1 MIIEIGQLAPDFSL
15 TDTNK
20 TTVTLSELRGQ
31 NVVLLF
37 FPFAFTSVCT
47 TELCGVRDDIAY
59 YHNLNAK
66 VFGISIDTVF
76 TLIKF
81 KEDQQL
87 NFDLLCDFN
96 KEAGNAYNVLYES
109 FAFGMKGVA
118 KRSAFVVDKEGVIRY
133 AEVLENAN
141 ELPNIAAVKATLQ
154 GLN

>member
-1 MIIEIGQLAPDFSL
+1 M
-15 TDTNK
+15 
-20 TTVTLSELRGQ
+20 
-31 NVVLLF
+31 
-37 FPFAFTSVCT
+37 
-47 TELCGVRDDIAY
+47 CGVRDDIAY